1 MEPGPGQGSHQISP
15 LAMAH
20 GPNPESGPVVDAD
33 ADIVANTSDVAE
45 KQAGPPA
52 SDTEALAPAAPE
64 VGEQRAEAAGPT
76 ALPDEASQALAAVDE
91 AVPTTE
97 GEQVAGAELDNEANA
112 STALLHDASQA
123 PVAGDVE
130 SEQAPAARD
139 EAVPVVEAERADHA
153 DLSNEAEDD
162 GEIETPVQIEAN
174 KMIDAT
180 LDEAASQRSLSGEDA
195 LSESVLPDSAARG
208 QADGQTCLKAVSH
221 NEAAVL
227 TNEVQSSV
235 ESPDGWGTEDT
246 PPAKEEHEND
256 SDGSAASVTSPLNF
270 PDELATNPH
279 ECSAGVMNLAK
290 CIEGADSAKP
300 TQPSQP
306 SQSRPADPPKI
317 ASGYPAS
324 AASYFGEYGAH
335 RLRWAHAVNGRRRLR
350 AALCTAANF
359 LEADVTSG
367 PLVYKDEVPVQGG
380 QDGNALDTCVKTPA
394 GQSVIMAHYPTEL
407 SSDLSFECFMQ
418 TVLRHNDRVRAD
430 AAAEITAVAAAA
442 GQGHGH
448 GQSSGSAPSAPSPK
462 RKTSTST
469 EEEATIFTREL
480 DSELEQA
487 SAQGGALAS
496 CVGSRR
502 DTHQGRHFGPLLTL
516 KGVKLDFKR
525 FDCVAPCIEHLR
537 SLDAA
542 RKLGGHLWLNADV
555 FAGPGALLTPF
566 DAKQF
571 VRLCAEN
578 LPEAVLSLSWGSSML
593 STMKSYSTEMVDH
606 MIELCM
612 TPIVPRQLPTSRVTN
627 GAHEVLSE
635 TGDSTTA
642 ASDRDR
648 ESVAVC
654 REVKA
659 PSDGEM
665 YYTPAAICRH
675 ITFAVAV
682 EYAQLS
688 ADCLSKLL
696 DSVPG
701 TSLTLFSG
709 YGSIG
714 VSPLQ
719 VKELIHAYG
728 HTRLFL
734 DLKLSKAWRSCG
746 VKGACSLQ

>member
-1 MEPGPGQGSHQISP
+1 MEPGPGQGSHQTP
-15 LAMAH
+15 PPAMAH
-20 GPNPESGPVVDAD
+20 GPSPESASAVCAD
-33 ADIVANTSDVAE
+33 ADIAADTADVVERQAE
-45 KQAGPPA
+45 PLGT
-52 SDTEALAPAAPE
+52 DTEASALAAPE
-64 VGEQRAEAAGPT
+64 VCGQRAEATSTEAAAPT
-76 ALPDEASQALAAVDE
+76 ALPDEASQVPATGEEAVPPAEAEQADEAELGNEAKDSTALPHEASQAPAAGDE
-91 AVPTTE
+91 AVP
-97 GEQVAGAELDNEANA
+97 AAE
-112 STALLHDASQA
+112 
-123 PVAGDVE
+123 V
-130 SEQAPAARD
+130 
-139 EAVPVVEAERADHA
+139 ERADEA
-153 DLSNEAEDD
+153 ELGNEAKDS
-162 GEIETPVQIEAN
+162 GEMEKPVPIDAN
-174 KMIDAT
+174 KMT
-180 LDEAASQRSLSGEDA
+180 VAA
-195 LSESVLPDSAARG
+195 
-208 QADGQTCLKAVSH
+208 H
-221 NEAAVL
+221 NEAAPEHSLVGGDAPAESLLPDGVAPGHSSGHTGSKGMSHSEAAEL

-235 ESPDGWGTEDT
+235 ESHDGTEDT
-246 PPAKEEHEND
+246 PPPKGEHEDD
-256 SDGSAASVTSPLNF
+256 SDGSAASVTSPLDF

-279 ECSAGVMNLAK
+279 EFSAGVMNLAK
-290 CIEGADSAKP
+290 CIEGEDSAKP
-300 TQPSQP
+300 AQSSQCI
-306 SQSRPADPPKI
+306 QSRPADPMKMP
-317 ASGYPAS
+317 SGYPAS

-367 PLVYKDEVPVQGG
+367 PLVHKDEVPVQGG
-380 QDGNALDTCVKTPA
+380 QDGNGLDTRVKTPA
-394 GQSVIMAHYPTEL
+394 GQPVIMAHYPTEL
-407 SSDLSFECFMQ
+407 SSDLSFESFMQ

-430 AAAEITAVAAAA
+430 AATEITAAAAAA
-442 GQGHGH
+442 GQGCGQ
-448 GQSSGSAPSAPSPK
+448 GQSSGSSPAAASTQPK
-462 RKTSTST
+462 RNTSTST
-469 EEEATIFTREL
+469 EEEATIFTRQL
-480 DSELEQA
+480 DIELEQA

-502 DTHQGRHFGPLLTL
+502 DTHQGRHSGPLLTL

-593 STMKSYSTEMVDH
+593 STMKSYSSEMVDH

-612 TPIVPRQLPTSRVTN
+612 TPIVPRQLPSSRVTN
-627 GAHEVLSE
+627 GAHGLSE

-642 ASDRDR
+642 GSDRDR
-648 ESVAVC
+648 ESGAVC

-688 ADCLSKLL
+688 AGLLSKLL

-714 VSPLQ
+714 VSPVQ
-719 VKELIHAYG
+719 VKELIQSYG